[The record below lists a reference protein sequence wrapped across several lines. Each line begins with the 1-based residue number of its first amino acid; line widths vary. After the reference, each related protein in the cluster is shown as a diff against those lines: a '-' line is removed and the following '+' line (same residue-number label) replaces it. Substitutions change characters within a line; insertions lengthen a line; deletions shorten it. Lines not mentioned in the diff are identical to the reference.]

1 MRWAWHKKL
10 AFLKLNSTQLLLLLL
25 LLLLDFIEPTG
36 AFSLKN
42 VAVEAG

>member
-1 MRWAWHKKL
+1 VHAPR
-10 AFLKLNSTQLLLLLL
+10 LLLLL

>member
-1 MRWAWHKKL
+1 MFYSCAEE
-10 AFLKLNSTQLLLLLL
+10 LKINNSSAEKLLLLL

>member
-1 MRWAWHKKL
+1 MVLLLWQL
-10 AFLKLNSTQLLLLLL
+10 AVLVLLLLL